1 MKNNIIGVQAP
12 TCVGSGKDACPYVR
26 VRMRKKMAHGH
37 LSRSVSLCAD
47 ACAEGNCPHSDR
59 SM

>member
-1 MKNNIIGVQAP
+1 MLKLRLLM
-12 TCVGSGKDACPYVR
+12 CVCGK
-26 VRMRKKMAHGH
+26 KLAHGH